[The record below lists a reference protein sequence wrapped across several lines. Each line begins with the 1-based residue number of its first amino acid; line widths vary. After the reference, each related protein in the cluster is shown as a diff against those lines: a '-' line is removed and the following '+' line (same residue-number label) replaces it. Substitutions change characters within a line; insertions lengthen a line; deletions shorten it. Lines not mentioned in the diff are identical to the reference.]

1 MVFVS
6 NQSRKSIIDPL
17 ISVKPPIDRSTYRF
31 CHPDRMMD
39 GIRNLEAKFKEL
51 KAKRQLMK
59 QQRKRDAN
67 AEG

>member
-1 MVFVS
+1 
-6 NQSRKSIIDPL
+6 
-17 ISVKPPIDRSTYRF
+17 
-31 CHPDRMMD
+31 MMD